1 MFNSES
7 QSELKLLQPTDN
19 HENSSPRNKQQKE
32 DTKDRNL
39 NLPKEGKPKL
49 IPLENPKIGQL
60 TPTAKSNVR
69 VTFSDEKIPI
79 EKELS
84 HRRKQKRR
92 RKRTPYYKTK
102 LRRSTRNS
110 RQNIVKTTEGLK
122 TRLFNT
128 VVTIGSL
135 MLTNIPVLSIQGE
148 IPTPKKYP
156 KVVEELSEEKEE
168 LPEMLNDPKARH
180 LRQYHQVLELA
191 TTIMD
196 SED

>member
-39 NLPKEGKPKL
+39 NLPKEGKPEL

-69 VTFSDEKIPI
+69 VTFLDEKIPI

-84 HRRKQKRR
+84 HRRKQKHR
-92 RKRTPYYKTK
+92 RKWIPHD
-102 LRRSTRNS
+102 
-110 RQNIVKTTEGLK
+110 LK
-122 TRLFNT
+122 
-128 VVTIGSL
+128 
-135 MLTNIPVLSIQGE
+135 PQ
-148 IPTPKKYP
+148 KKGQTDISP
-156 KVVEELSEEKEE
+156 CKMEAWES
-168 LPEMLNDPKARH
+168 
-180 LRQYHQVLELA
+180 
-191 TTIMD
+191 
-196 SED
+196 